1 MSHKKANIVLFLLLL
16 VVVASTW
23 IFRREYILRNKE
35 FLPGML
41 FSVPF
46 ESQSANP
53 NFRDNKTLQLPA
65 EHTIARG
72 FLPVHYGATPEEAL
86 RAGGELHNPFRSE
99 EEQHLERGAVVFTT
113 FCTPCHGNSAT
124 GDGSVV
130 KKGFPPP
137 PSLFA
142 EKAMIMNDGQ
152 MFHILTYGQGNM
164 PSLASQI
171 SSDDRWNVILHIRS
185 LQKQQQTVA
194 GVKQ

>member
-1 MSHKKANIVLFLLLL
+1 MSHKKGNIILFCLLLL
-16 VVVASTW
+16 VVASAW
-23 IFRREYILRNKE
+23 FFRREYILRNKE

-41 FSVPF
+41 YSVPF

-53 NFRDNKTLQLPA
+53 NFRDKKTLQLPA

-72 FLPVHYGATPEEAL
+72 FLPVHFQATPEDAI
-86 RAGGELHNPFRSE
+86 RAGEELINPFSE
-99 EEQHLERGAVVFTT
+99 TEKGLTRGAFVFST

-124 GDGSVV
+124 GDGSVT

-142 EKAMIMNDGQ
+142 DKALKMKDGQ
-152 MFHILTYGQGNM
+152 MFHILTYGQANM

-171 SSDDRWNVILHIRS
+171 SFDDRWKVILHVRS

>member
-1 MSHKKANIVLFLLLL
+1 MSHKKGNIILFGLLLL
-16 VVVASTW
+16 VVASAW
-23 IFRREYILRNKE
+23 FFRREYILRNKE

-41 FSVPF
+41 YSVPF

-53 NFRDNKTLQLPA
+53 NFRDKKTLQLPA

-72 FLPVHYGATPEEAL
+72 FLPVHFQATPEDAI
-86 RAGGELHNPFRSE
+86 RAGEELINPFSE
-99 EEQHLERGAVVFTT
+99 TEKGLTRGAFVFST

-124 GDGSVV
+124 GDGSVT

-142 EKAMIMNDGQ
+142 DKALKMKDGQ
-152 MFHILTYGQGNM
+152 MFHILTYGQANM

-171 SSDDRWNVILHIRS
+171 SFDDRWKVILHVRS